1 MKKLTYTDLKK
12 IEKKA
17 SRTFTIT
24 DPRALTN
31 AQRVAYKWAQVNG
44 FKVSTSMDWKKKTIT
59 VTRL

>member
-1 MKKLTYTDLKK
+1 MKKLTYTELEK
-12 IEKKA
+12 IEEKG

-31 AQRVAYKWAQVNG
+31 AQRSAYKWAQSNG
-44 FKVSTSMDWKKKTIT
+44 LRVKVSMDWKRKTIT